1 LKLTD
6 FKELLS
12 SYEINLSLEEIEL
25 LFKIITDDR
34 MEISAPILKQVFI
47 KYGVSSFESYER
59 ILLQIKDKINKD
71 KRNIKEEFQRMD
83 KDNNGN
89 VSENEF
95 RTYISKLNKSI
106 SDKDIDDLLK
116 FLNIGFNNQIS

>member
-1 LKLTD
+1 
-6 FKELLS
+6 
-12 SYEINLSLEEIEL
+12 
-25 LFKIITDDR
+25 